1 MLITIISINTITINY
16 NINFLQRYMGAPT
29 GIDVE
34 ALRVEN
40 EQLKLDKQA
49 LEAQIKELNT
59 KSGNQQVVIEKI
71 KNKTNKYIY
80 SIDTYQIRIKYYSNF
95 TKTNNM

>member
-1 MLITIISINTITINY
+1 
-16 NINFLQRYMGAPT
+16 MGAPT

-59 KSGNQQVVIEKI
+59 KSGN
-71 KNKTNKYIY
+71 
-80 SIDTYQIRIKYYSNF
+80 
-95 TKTNNM
+95 